1 MRKPYPAGGNTSRT
15 DMLESSSTQA
25 PEVRQ
30 AIRTTI
36 LSAIVG
42 TAVEWYDYYL
52 YATAAAAIFNKLFFP
67 HYAPLIGTLL
77 SFASFAI
84 GFFVRPLGSVLFGRL
99 GDRIGRK
106 KVLIITLLLMG
117 GSTTLMG
124 LLPDYAAAGF
134 WAPLLLTLLRATQG
148 LGSGAEYAGAVLMVV
163 ENAPPRRRG
172 LYASLPYVGVAL
184 GLLLSLAVFHAAS
197 ALSGDGFETWGWRI
211 PFLFSAVVVILG
223 LVLRSSLKETP
234 IFSELQRRNAVVKA
248 PIREVFRTSL
258 RPILCAWGAR
268 MGDNSLAYMYESF
281 VIVYV
286 TQHLHMSRDVIV
298 TALMFSTA
306 AQFITV
312 PFFGWLSDKVG
323 RKPMYMGGA
332 LLSGLA
338 IFPFFAMLQTR
349 ELLWIYVGLFLVS
362 SVAKTM
368 MTAAQSAWLAELFPA
383 RVRYTG
389 FSLAREVTSPISG
402 GIAPII
408 AVALL
413 AAGGGSPTYVAW
425 YVIALAV
432 ITAFSVFMGP
442 ETRGRDL
449 NADVADA
456 PPAAVRLQTAEG
468 GR

>member
-1 MRKPYPAGGNTSRT
+1 MNRSSDNSLIMRRLV
-15 DMLESSSTQA
+15 LEDSLTQT
-25 PEVRQ
+25 PEVRR

-36 LSAIVG
+36 LSAIIG

-77 SFASFAI
+77 SFGSFAI
-84 GFFVRPLGSVLFGRL
+84 GFLVRPLGSVLFGRL

-124 LLPDYAAAGF
+124 MLPTYASAGI
-134 WAPLLLTLLRATQG
+134 WAPLLLTLLRASQG
-148 LGSGAEYAGAVLMVV
+148 LGAGPEYAGAVLMVV
-163 ENAPPRRRG
+163 EYAPARRRG
-172 LYASLPYVGVAL
+172 LYGSLPYVGVAI
-184 GLLLSLAVFHAAS
+184 GLLLSLAVFRAS
-197 ALSGDGFETWGWRI
+197 SLLSGDGFETWGWRI
-211 PFLFSAVVVILG
+211 PFLFSSVVVILG
-223 LVLRSSLKETP
+223 LVLRTRLKETP
-234 IFSELQRRNAVVKA
+234 VFSELQRRNAVVKA

-258 RPILCAWGAR
+258 RPLLCAWGAR
-268 MGDNSLAYMYESF
+268 LGDNSLAYMYESF

-286 TQHLHMSRDVIV
+286 TQQLHLSRDVIV

-306 AQFITV
+306 AQFVTV
-312 PFFGWLSDKVG
+312 PLFGWISDKVG

-332 LLSGLA
+332 VLSGLA

-349 ELLWIYVGLFLVS
+349 ELVWIYVGLFLVS
-362 SVAKTM
+362 SIAKTM
-368 MTAAQSAWLAELFPA
+368 MTAAQSAWLAEMFPS

-413 AAGGGSPTYVAW
+413 AAGGGSPAFVAW

-432 ITAFSVFMGP
+432 ITAFSVYMGP
-442 ETRGRDL
+442 ETREVDLRD
-449 NADVADA
+449 D
-456 PPAAVRLQTAEG
+456 
-468 GR
+468 